1 MDWSFTIGTL
11 SFGILDIITV
21 VIVLVGAISGCI
33 TGFSVSATRLVGL
46 LLAIPVSLLF
56 TKDLAAFVE
65 SRTEIPL
72 FWSTLIVFVAL
83 SLVVYLLICILGSQ
97 LSTILG
103 ASSHLR
109 AIDSILGFI
118 WGLLASSITLS
129 IILAVLNFQSF
140 VDISVLTD
148 KSIIINEIIKPLFP
162 TLKDSFMG
170 AFDGV

>member
-118 WGLLASSITLS
+118 WGLVGSAVTLS
-129 IILAVLNFQSF
+129 IILMILNYQPFIDFSGLTKSSL
-140 VDISVLTD
+140 VISDI
-148 KSIIINEIIKPLFP
+148 IEPLFP
-162 TLKDSFMG
+162 SVLGIISG
-170 AFDGV
+170 VSDGI

>member
-1 MDWSFTIGTL
+1 MDWTFTIGTL
-11 SFGILDIITV
+11 TFGILDIITV

-56 TKDLAAFVE
+56 TEDLADFVT
-65 SRTEIPL
+65 SRTELPL
-72 FWSTLIVFVAL
+72 FWATLIVFVAL

-97 LSTILG
+97 LSVILG

-109 AIDSILGFI
+109 ALDSILGFI

-129 IILAVLNFQSF
+129 IILAVLNYQTFI
-140 VDISVLTD
+140 DISALT
-148 KSIIINEIIKPLFP
+148 SGSLIINEMIRPLFP
-162 TLKDSFMG
+162 TLTETFMEVI
-170 AFDGV
+170 DGV

>member
-1 MDWSFTIGTL
+1 MDWTFTIGTL
-11 SFGILDIITV
+11 TFGILDIITV

-56 TKDLAAFVE
+56 TEDLADFVT
-65 SRTEIPL
+65 SRTDLPL
-72 FWSTLIVFVAL
+72 FWATLIVFVAL

-97 LSTILG
+97 LSVILG

-109 AIDSILGFI
+109 ALDSILGFI

-129 IILAVLNFQSF
+129 IILAVLNYQTFI
-140 VDISVLTD
+140 DISALT
-148 KSIIINEIIKPLFP
+148 SGSLIINEMIRPLFP
-162 TLKDSFMG
+162 TLTETFMEVI
-170 AFDGV
+170 DGV